1 MTITKKVPQNMTSMR
16 LDKVSSEI
24 FTDYSRTQIKK
35 WINDGRILLNDEF
48 ATPKEKVY
56 ENDEIQINPIEE
68 IKTEWTKEKIE
79 FEVLEE
85 QKNYLIINKPYD
97 LVMHPGAGRKNGT
110 LANGLLYRFPELKKL
125 PRAGIVHRLDKDTSG
140 VLLVARNEN
149 FRNYFV
155 DQLQK
160 RNIKKKYLAV
170 VVGNIIGSL
179 EINEPIGRDKKNRT
193 KMSIRSDG
201 KEAVSYL
208 KLNEGLGK
216 YSLLDVIIKT
226 GRTHQI
232 RVHLASKKLPIIGD
246 KSYNPSSNISKNT
259 SQKLMNIIRN
269 FHIFN
274 NFYVCVIIIIY
285 FHLDSS
291 CAISTSINLF
301 ICLRICRKRVSLT
314 VVVIINLDTSFSFK
328 VIFRSSSISL

>member
-1 MTITKKVPQNMTSMR
+1 MTSMR

-56 ENDEIQINPIEE
+56 ENDETQINPIEE

-269 FHIFN
+269 FPRQALHSSQLEFN
-274 NFYVCVIIIIY
+274 DLGSNKSLSY
-285 FHLDSS
+285 
-291 CAISTSINLF
+291 CAPIPDDIKNL
-301 ICLRICRKRVSLT
+301 IKQLKKEYLNT
-314 VVVIINLDTSFSFK
+314 
-328 VIFRSSSISL
+328 

>member
-269 FHIFN
+269 FPRQALHSSQLEFN
-274 NFYVCVIIIIY
+274 DLGSNKSLSY
-285 FHLDSS
+285 
-291 CAISTSINLF
+291 CAPIPDDIKNL
-301 ICLRICRKRVSLT
+301 IKQLKKEYLNT
-314 VVVIINLDTSFSFK
+314 
-328 VIFRSSSISL
+328 

>member
-1 MTITKKVPQNMTSMR
+1 MSNMR

-35 WINDGRILLNDEF
+35 WINDGRILLNDEL
-48 ATPKEKVY
+48 AVPKEKVF
-56 ENDEIQINPIEE
+56 EDDEIQINPIEE
-68 IKTEWTKEKIE
+68 IKTEWTKEKIK

-97 LVMHPGAGRKNGT
+97 LVMHPGAGCKNGT

-170 VVGNIIGSL
+170 VVGNIIGSQ

-201 KEAVSYL
+201 KEAVSFL
-208 KLNEGLGK
+208 KLNESLGK

-259 SQKLMNIIRN
+259 SQILRNIIRN
-269 FHIFN
+269 FPRQALHSSQLEFN
-274 NFYVCVIIIIY
+274 DLGSNKSLSY
-285 FHLDSS
+285 
-291 CAISTSINLF
+291 CAPIPDDIENL
-301 ICLRICRKRVSLT
+301 IKQLKKEYLNT
-314 VVVIINLDTSFSFK
+314 
-328 VIFRSSSISL
+328 

>member
-1 MTITKKVPQNMTSMR
+1 MTRTKKVPQDMSNMR

-48 ATPKEKVY
+48 AAPKEKVF

-68 IKTEWTKEKIE
+68 IKTEWTKEKIK

-85 QKNYLIINKPYD
+85 QKNYLIINKPCD
-97 LVMHPGAGRKNGT
+97 LVMHPGAGCKNGT

-140 VLLVARNEN
+140 VLLVARNEI

-160 RNIKKKYLAV
+160 RNIKKKYLAI

-193 KMSIRSDG
+193 KMSVRSDG

-208 KLNEGLGK
+208 KLNESLGK

-246 KSYNPSSNISKNT
+246 KTYNPSSNISKNT
-259 SQKLMNIIRN
+259 SHKLMNIIRN
-269 FHIFN
+269 FPRQALHSSQLEFN
-274 NFYVCVIIIIY
+274 DLGSNKSLSYRAPIPNDIE
-285 FHLDSS
+285 
-291 CAISTSINLF
+291 NL
-301 ICLRICRKRVSLT
+301 IKQLKKE
-314 VVVIINLDTSFSFK
+314 NLNT
-328 VIFRSSSISL
+328 

>member
-1 MTITKKVPQNMTSMR
+1 MSSMR

-48 ATPKEKVY
+48 AAPKEKVF

-68 IKTEWTKEKIE
+68 IKTEWTKEKIK

-85 QKNYLIINKPYD
+85 QKNYVIINKPCD
-97 LVMHPGAGRKNGT
+97 LVMHPGAGCKNGT

-140 VLLVARNEN
+140 VLLVARNEI

-179 EINEPIGRDKKNRT
+179 EINEPIGRDNKNRT

-201 KEAVSYL
+201 KEAVSFL
-208 KLNEGLGK
+208 KLNESLGN

-246 KSYNPSSNISKNT
+246 KTYNPSSNISKNT
-259 SQKLMNIIRN
+259 SQRLMNIIETS
-269 FHIFN
+269 
-274 NFYVCVIIIIY
+274 
-285 FHLDSS
+285 LDKHF
-291 CAISTSINLF
+291 IQVNL
-301 ICLRICRKRVSLT
+301 
-314 VVVIINLDTSFSFK
+314 NLM
-328 VIFRSSSISL
+328 I

>member
-1 MTITKKVPQNMTSMR
+1 MTITKKVPQNMASMR

-48 ATPKEKVY
+48 ATPKEKVN

-97 LVMHPGAGRKNGT
+97 LVMHPGAGCKNGT

-201 KEAVSYL
+201 KEAVSYI

-269 FHIFN
+269 FPRQALHSSQLEFN
-274 NFYVCVIIIIY
+274 DLGSNKSLSY
-285 FHLDSS
+285 
-291 CAISTSINLF
+291 CAPIPDDIKNL
-301 ICLRICRKRVSLT
+301 IKQLKKEYLNT
-314 VVVIINLDTSFSFK
+314 
-328 VIFRSSSISL
+328 